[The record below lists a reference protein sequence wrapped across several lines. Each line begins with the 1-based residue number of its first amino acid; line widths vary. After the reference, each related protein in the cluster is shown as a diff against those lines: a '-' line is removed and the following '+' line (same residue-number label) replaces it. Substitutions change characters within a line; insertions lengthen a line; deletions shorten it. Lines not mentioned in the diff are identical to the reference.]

1 MTDYDNEEA
10 MTPDDTG
17 PTTVQFVGDV
27 LRAFTEHGLAWE
39 RKANNATALSQG
51 LLRRQRMAHK
61 AMDEADRRIGELQET
76 VKERDT
82 LLYEMW
88 ALICNSAPNA
98 DLPLSDHGAWSQRM
112 RELRDAYHATL
123 GLAQTDAQPTEAP
136 AEGEVSTCE
145 CPRSE
150 FGTTV
155 CSTSTNHHPAVP
167 SAG

>member
-1 MTDYDNEEA
+1 MTDYDNEEG

-39 RKANNATALSQG
+39 RKANNAIAMSQG
-51 LLRRQRMAHK
+51 LLLRQRRTHQ
-61 AMDEADRRIGELQET
+61 AMDEAEQFIGQLQET
-76 VKERDT
+76 VKARDT

-88 ALICNSAPNA
+88 AVLCNSGP
-98 DLPLSDHGAWSQRM
+98 DLSLPANDHGRWAQR
-112 RELRDAYHATL
+112 RAELRDMYHATL

-155 CSTSTNHHPAVP
+155 CSTSTNHHPTVP